1 MTQRIHS
8 APEILELGL
17 RLLRPNNSTCCP
29 VLESLVS
36 FSTPSSRLLT
46 FESMPAFGCRL
57 RLSPSLYLY
66 FIQSSSGM
74 FYNDINLENTRTQSK
89 KTLREHNQNKP
100 FIRISSRTR
109 HRVATLPR
117 LSSVNRIAIPG
128 LPHNTCRRPPAPRPA
143 PPTLISCDLPAS
155 RRTLPPT
162 TSPSIQRTRTTN
174 PTLPVILTKRTKNRE
189 QIF

>member
-8 APEILELGL
+8 AREILELAL
-17 RLLRPNNSTCCP
+17 RLLWPNNSTCCP
-29 VLESLVS
+29 ALESLVS
-36 FSTPSSRLLT
+36 FSTPLSRLLT
-46 FESMPAFGCRL
+46 FESIPTFGCCL
-57 RLSPSLYLY
+57 CLYSVEILSYTY
-66 FIQSSSGM
+66 ISS
-74 FYNDINLENTRTQSK
+74 NLALPCSIMTIISRI
-89 KTLREHNQNKP
+89 REHTQNKP

-128 LPHNTCRRPPAPRPA
+128 LRHTTCRRPPAPRPA

-162 TSPSIQRTRTTN
+162 TSPSIPRTRTTN